1 MSRLVL
7 PLVAVLSMSLAACTD
22 TGPAAPAGDEPPVAD
37 TPVTEAPI
45 AGEPDAVD
53 QPGDDVGGPCDADA
67 ASAAIGQVATAE
79 VNERA
84 RMDAGAR
91 TARTIAPDQVV
102 TMEYLDTRL
111 NLKVDAGNVVTAVT
125 CG

>member
-1 MSRLVL
+1 MSRLAL
-7 PLVAVLSMSLAACTD
+7 SLVAVLSVSLVACTD

-37 TPVTEAPI
+37 TPAAQAPI
-45 AGEPDAVD
+45 AGEPGAVD
-53 QPGDDVGGPCDADA
+53 QPGGDVVGPCDADA
-67 ASAAIGQVATAE
+67 ASGAIGQIATAAVIE
-79 VNERA
+79 QA
-84 RMDAGAR
+84 RMDAGAQ

-102 TMEYLDTRL
+102 TMEYLETRL